1 MSVLEIEHLSK
12 TFRSKKE
19 IKTVLN
25 DVSLKV
31 EKGDIY
37 GILGLSGAG
46 KSTLVRCIN
55 GLEDYDD
62 GRILYKGEVLS
73 ESRNRKVITSI
84 SREKRRE
91 IAMIFQSF
99 NLLQQKTVLQNV
111 ELAGSLFKM
120 EDSISKAKEYL
131 ELVGLADKFDSYP
144 SELSGGQQ
152 QRVAIARALMT
163 KPEILL
169 CDEATSALDPET
181 TEQILELLKSLNKR
195 FGLTILIIS
204 HQMAT
209 IEKICNKVAIIS
221 SSVIVEDGLITDV
234 FLNPQTEIAKSLI
247 YSNRVTTKLSDKN
260 LIRIKF
266 NGNADTPLIT
276 NIIQECNILVSIVYA
291 DTRVSNDKVYG
302 QLIFKLPKYDEDI
315 IKLKTYLSFRG
326 IDYEEVTQN
335 ELD

>member
-1 MSVLEIEHLSK
+1 
-12 TFRSKKE
+12 
-19 IKTVLN
+19 
-25 DVSLKV
+25 
-31 EKGDIY
+31 
-37 GILGLSGAG
+37 
-46 KSTLVRCIN
+46 
-55 GLEDYDD
+55 
-62 GRILYKGEVLS
+62 
-73 ESRNRKVITSI
+73 
-84 SREKRRE
+84 
-91 IAMIFQSF
+91 
-99 NLLQQKTVLQNV
+99 
-111 ELAGSLFKM
+111 
-120 EDSISKAKEYL
+120 
-131 ELVGLADKFDSYP
+131 
-144 SELSGGQQ
+144 
-152 QRVAIARALMT
+152 
-163 KPEILL
+163 
-169 CDEATSALDPET
+169 
-181 TEQILELLKSLNKR
+181 
-195 FGLTILIIS
+195 
-204 HQMAT
+204 MAT